1 VLALIGELCQTDR
14 ELAALTG
21 VTMRAAN
28 EDGLLEFIFVGMHGV
43 QGQYLCR
50 YVRLVIRR
58 LGKELKLQGWNALVR
73 HLSNP
78 KTWDGAHGGALHNVR
93 LLWNPARGGNPRGSG
108 GGQRYV
114 EVDVGHGGLPGA
126 TMQLARLLQD
136 QLERGYTAHGKT
148 IPRQP
153 HLLAEARA
161 EADVLSADEA
171 RALAQAV
178 CKREN
183 APKEGSLNGLTE
195 EQKIRVKSLK
205 KQGDALMKD
214 NAFAA
219 AAAVYRQARAQH
231 PSSQVFGKLA
241 EEAETAVAIVDHIE
255 AQMAA
260 HGGEMSWVQFLGCLQ
275 QVRRTQSGEEADV
288 VVPAVPVGPTPAP
301 TPPDD
306 DEDDSGGADSGS
318 RMLVDSDEFDPNAYG
333 ELDPNAFDL
342 LPTADDLG
350 GENTSLGAFGTTDAP
365 VVGGLSDGLGWD
377 SAAIS
382 PVVDSPSPPA
392 SNTPN
397 PYSTTDAT
405 NDEQTYGIP
414 MVPRELMAP
423 PDTTVEET
431 MDWSPVADDTGG
443 QGTDSLGLLPSVDLP
458 ASFGAAGAPAISSV
472 LAFSGGSDRDNAAPM
487 EEVTSAEAAQLP
499 IAADAF
505 VQGPTEEDRQ
515 APTVG
520 SSEPADATA
529 AEVTRL
535 SDEIER
541 TLSISKS
548 TPVEW
553 AVQVLVSKSFIGVE
567 TWEERVLRLE
577 EGDGIMHLCGPRDAD
592 GKTGAV
598 TDGAMHLHG
607 CTVSDL
613 KSKRN
618 HNGSCEPDQSDQSA
632 FLLTLAQGGGTFKMV
647 AVPHS
652 VHCDGDDAWRPQKNT
667 ELRQLLE
674 RLSSNVPPLLG
685 KRGGSGSRGSRG
697 REYQRHK
704 GHGSL
709 RASPPRVGSCGSLRG
724 SLEDLA
730 SGGWLLKAGQYNS
743 AFKRRFFRLEE
754 GRLLKYYDAE
764 PTDGHH
770 VHPKGEIDL
779 DRAAA
784 IETPIKRVDGEPQRF
799 KLITEEREWDLKWE
813 DGCTGSSAE
822 SWREVL
828 LGIVKRSSLGQR
840 LSSRSGGGVGSLGGF
855 GSLSGSFGGSLSG
868 SGAVPPP
875 PLAGAPHEG
884 VTPFSARSSAC

>member
-28 EDGLLEFIFVGMHGV
+28 EDGLLEFVFVGMQGV

-171 RALAQAV
+171 RELAQAV

-205 KQGDALMKD
+205 KQGDELMKG
-214 NAFAA
+214 NEFAQA
-219 AAAVYRQARAQH
+219 ADKYRQAHALH
-231 PSSQVFGKLA
+231 PKSQVFGKLA
-241 EEAETAVAIVDHIE
+241 EEAETAVASIDHVE
-255 AQMAA
+255 A
-260 HGGEMSWVQFLGCLQ
+260 HGGEMSWVQFVGCLQ
-275 QVRRTQSGEEADV
+275 QVKRTQSGEDADV
-288 VVPAVPVGPTPAP
+288 VVPAVPVGPARTLTPDH
-301 TPPDD
+301 DD
-306 DEDDSGGADSGS
+306 DDDDDDDDFFDKMRDGGWDSGGD
-318 RMLVDSDEFDPNAYG
+318 
-333 ELDPNAFDL
+333 
-342 LPTADDLG
+342 
-350 GENTSLGAFGTTDAP
+350 
-365 VVGGLSDGLGWD
+365 
-377 SAAIS
+377 
-382 PVVDSPSPPA
+382 
-392 SNTPN
+392 
-397 PYSTTDAT
+397 
-405 NDEQTYGIP
+405 
-414 MVPRELMAP
+414 
-423 PDTTVEET
+423 
-431 MDWSPVADDTGG
+431 MDWLPVANYTGG
-443 QGTDSLGLLPSVDLP
+443 QGTDSLGLVPSVDLP
-458 ASFGAAGAPAISSV
+458 GSFGAADASADAPAIGGD
-472 LAFSGGSDRDNAAPM
+472 LALSGGSDWDSAVPMVEAAQLPIPAVAFVQDPADIPTGSQNASTDLGGPPPRLSLAVSPPSAANASSAAASSVDVGDWDSAAPM
-487 EEVTSAEAAQLP
+487 EEVTSGEAAQLP

-515 APTVG
+515 APTFP
-520 SSEPADATA
+520 SPAVWTRVRTA

-553 AVQVLVSKSFIGVE
+553 AVQVLVSKSFIRVE

-577 EGDGIMHLCGPRDAD
+577 EADGIMHLCGPRDAN

-598 TDGAMHLHG
+598 IDGAMHLHG

-613 KSKRN
+613 KSKRH
-618 HNGSCEPDQSDQSA
+618 HNGSCAPDQSA
-632 FLLTLAQGGGTFKMV
+632 FLLTLAQGGGEFKMV

-652 VHCDGDDAWRPQKNT
+652 VHCDGDDVWRPQKNT

-674 RLSSNVPPLLG
+674 RLSSNAPPLLG

-697 REYQRHK
+697 SEYRRQK

-709 RASPPRVGSCGSLRG
+709 SASPPRVGGCGSLRG

-764 PTDGHH
+764 PTDGHPIL
-770 VHPKGEIDL
+770 PKGEIDL
-779 DRAAA
+779 DRVAA

-855 GSLSGSFGGSLSG
+855 GSLSGS
-868 SGAVPPP
+868 GAEPQP
-875 PLAGAPHEG
+875 PLAAAPHEG